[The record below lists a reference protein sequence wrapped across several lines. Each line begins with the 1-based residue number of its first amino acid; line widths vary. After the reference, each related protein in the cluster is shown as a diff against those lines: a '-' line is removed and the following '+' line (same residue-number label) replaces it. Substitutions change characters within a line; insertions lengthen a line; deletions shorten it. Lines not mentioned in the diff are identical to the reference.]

1 MKLMVPRLPRFG
13 VVVVRGESMQPTLDD
28 GDLLLIDRWR
38 RPVVGDLAIIRFPDG
53 EVSVKRVDLI
63 EPEGYFV
70 TRDNPNRGRDSWTL
84 GGLAISH
91 DDVLARVIRRIGP
104 PWRLSR

>member
-1 MKLMVPRLPRFG
+1 MKLLVPRLPRYG

-38 RPVVGDLAIIRFPDG
+38 KPTVGDLAIIRFPDG
-53 EVSVKRVDLI
+53 EISVKRVDLI

-84 GGLAISH
+84 GGQPIPAE
-91 DDVLARVIRRIGP
+91 DVLARVIRRIRP
-104 PWRLSR
+104 PWRLNP